1 MYIEIHNKICKNKI
15 IINHFHKLLFLKNCL
30 NNINLIWSLSLFN
43 NIYLEYLY
51 SKEVWNNPVYSMNE
65 EFLKKLNEG
74 TYFVDV
80 INPILRAALNGIDSD
95 NTYLT
100 V

>member
-1 MYIEIHNKICKNKI
+1 
-15 IINHFHKLLFLKNCL
+15 
-30 NNINLIWSLSLFN
+30 
-43 NIYLEYLY
+43 
-51 SKEVWNNPVYSMNE
+51 MNE
-65 EFLKKLNEG
+65 DFLKKLNEG

>member
-1 MYIEIHNKICKNKI
+1 LERKSFKAETSRRWYITSAV
-15 IINHFHKLLFLKNCL
+15 

>member
-1 MYIEIHNKICKNKI
+1 MERNSFKAETSRRWYITSAV
-15 IINHFHKLLFLKNCL
+15 
-30 NNINLIWSLSLFN
+30 NNINLIWSLSLF
-43 NIYLEYLY
+43 IY
-51 SKEVWNNPVYSMNE
+51 NPVYSINE